1 VKERIVNM
9 SFNFKLEQILEELG
23 QTKNSIAV
31 ESKVRP
37 ATIHD
42 LVEGNTKRI
51 ELPTIQK
58 VLDTLNSIAKE
69 KKINKT
75 YTLDD
80 IVEYTFKKGNQ

>member
-1 VKERIVNM
+1 M
-9 SFNFKLEQILEELG
+9 GFNFKLVHILEELN

-51 ELPTIQK
+51 ELPTIER
-58 VLDTLNSIAKE
+58 VLDTLNNIAKE
-69 KKINKT
+69 KKLTKT

-80 IVEYTFKKGNQ
+80 LIEYTNEKDGQ

>member
-1 VKERIVNM
+1 M
-9 SFNFKLEQILEELG
+9 GFNFKLAGILKDLE

-51 ELPTIQK
+51 ELPTIER
-58 VLDTLNSIAKE
+58 VLDTINKVAKDAG
-69 KKINKT
+69 KNKT

-80 IVEYTFKKGNQ
+80 LIEYTKEDADE

>member
-1 VKERIVNM
+1 MR
-9 SFNFKLEQILEELG
+9 FNFKLAGILEDLE

-51 ELPTIQK
+51 ELPTIER
-58 VLDTLNSIAKE
+58 VLDTINKVAKE
-69 KKINKT
+69 KGKNKT

-80 IVEYTFKKGNQ
+80 LIEYTKEDAD